1 MSDASRHRK
10 YKEQQLLESFPLLK
24 IPSRRLA
31 RGPPAG
37 STGSVAQTAVLIDY
51 LRQLE
56 RQGLTHVPVD
66 EEARAILRGY
76 FKAKA
81 PQPGRSSATATAP
94 QPAAAVAEAP
104 PVATLTPT
112 GTTRTEQ
119 LASLRAQAETW
130 EPARSLGTLRDTM
143 VFAVGNPEAP
153 IVFVG
158 EAPGYEEELRREP
171 LVGKAGEKFN
181 AILVAMGLSRE
192 QVYISNIC
200 KFRPALKNQTTTN
213 RKPTREEM
221 HACLPFVRAE
231 IGIIKPK
238 CIVALGATA
247 AEGLLDSTETVGHLR
262 GSWHEFE
269 GIPLRVTYHP
279 SYLLHTDA
287 ALPEKRKVWDDML
300 CLMEFLGM
308 PISEKQRGFFLP
320 KR

>member
-31 RGPPAG
+31 RDPPAG

-56 RQGLTHVPVD
+56 RQGVTHVPVD

-76 FKAKA
+76 FKANA
-81 PQPGRSSATATAP
+81 PQPSRSSATATAP
-94 QPAAAVAEAP
+94 QPAAAVAVAAP
-104 PVATLTPT
+104 LTPT

-119 LASLRAQAETW
+119 LASLRAQAESW
-130 EPARSLGTLRDTM
+130 EPARNLGTLRDTM
-143 VFAVGNPEAP
+143 VFAIGNPEAP

-171 LVGKAGEKFN
+171 VVGKAGEKFN

-192 QVYISNIC
+192 EIYISNIC
-200 KFRPALKNQTTTN
+200 KFRPSLKNQTTNN

-247 AEGLLDSTETVGHLR
+247 AEGLLDSTETVGHMR

-279 SYLLHTDA
+279 SYLLHSDA

-308 PISEKQRGFFLP
+308 PISEKQRGYF
-320 KR
+320 KNR